1 MQCVYD
7 ATNDTSVSVR
17 RAAVSAVAPIMN
29 VWHHNCDMLQRAWAC
44 ILPRLM
50 DNESAVADAAL
61 DICNDVIRCILPPV
75 IKADPASSA
84 VAWQQ
89 LCAINTQQ
97 HYQLSRAV
105 ALLCKKGS
113 ITRSAVAPILSRIMQ
128 HEAGATPP
136 SLLVVAQQLV
146 QAFPLQDGDVLL
158 PQLVS
163 RALALCFA
171 DNDGVIEDSTAET
184 EATSAALDKATALRE
199 EASLTLQMVAFLA
212 DAVPKSTGNQ
222 LANALLKVSDDICD
236 DAIGHY
242 SLRCTAKPVA
252 NNDMCAGSDSRSSC
266 LRMHRSSG
274 HPSCRSCS
282 SERAKRRVQR
292 LGSALDA
299 VSRGCNGC

>member
-1 MQCVYD
+1 VYD

-29 VWHHNCDMLQRAWAC
+29 VWHHNCDVLQRAWAC
-44 ILPRLM
+44 VLPRLM

-113 ITRSAVAPILSRIMQ
+113 IARSAVAPILSRIMQ
-128 HEAGATPP
+128 HEAGATPA

-163 RALALCFA
+163 RALVLCFA
-171 DNDGVIEDSTAET
+171 GNDAMIEDSTTET
-184 EATSAALDKATALRE
+184 GAASAAFDKALRE
-199 EASLTLQMVAFLA
+199 EASLTLQMVAFLT
-212 DAVPKSTGNQ
+212 DAVPKSTANQ
-222 LANALLKVSDDICD
+222 LANALLKVSDDFGHTEND
-236 DAIGHY
+236 DHF
-242 SLRCTAKPVA
+242 LRSKTKPY
-252 NNDMCAGSDSRSSC
+252 G
-266 LRMHRSSG
+266 
-274 HPSCRSCS
+274 
-282 SERAKRRVQR
+282 EQ
-292 LGSALDA
+292 
-299 VSRGCNGC
+299 